1 MSKNSSWYKNL
12 EMIILKQQHKIKK
25 VNFDWLMKEIEN
37 SILRTWVYILSDPV
51 LVFKKKKIKNYKIRL

>member
-51 LVFKKKKIKNYKIRL
+51 LVFKKKKLKITK

>member
-51 LVFKKKKIKNYKIRL
+51 LLFKKKKLKITK